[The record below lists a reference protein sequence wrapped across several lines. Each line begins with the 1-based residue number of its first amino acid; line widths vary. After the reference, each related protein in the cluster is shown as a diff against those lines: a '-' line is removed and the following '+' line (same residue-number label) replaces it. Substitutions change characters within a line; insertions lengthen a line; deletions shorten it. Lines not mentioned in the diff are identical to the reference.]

1 MSITS
6 LEVAAMLSS
15 WFWPFVR
22 ISAFVSAAPVF
33 GRRGTPPRVT
43 LVVALMLSLA
53 ISPVLA
59 PMPVVEPAS
68 MKGLLI
74 TVQQVVI
81 GLGMGFALRLMFMVM
96 ELMGQIVA
104 HLMGLGFASMV
115 DPANGINVPVLS
127 QFYIIVVTLVFLA
140 LDGHLLAI
148 TVLADSFRILP
159 VGFEGLS
166 RAGLWGITGQTGWV
180 FATATLLALP
190 AMATLLTVNMAF
202 GVMTRAAPQLNIF
215 VIGFPVAIIF
225 GFAVML
231 YTLPTIVAQTSGL
244 IDFAFV
250 GLRGLIA
257 GGS

>member
-6 LEVAAMLSS
+6 LEVMAMLTS
-15 WFWPFVR
+15 WIWPFVR
-22 ISAFVSAAPVF
+22 ISAFLSAAPVL

-43 LVVALMLSLA
+43 MGLALMLTLA
-53 ISPVLA
+53 IAPILA
-59 PMPVVEPAS
+59 PMPVVEPVSVA
-68 MKGLLI
+68 GLLI
-74 TVQQVVI
+74 TLQQVVI

-115 DPANGINVPVLS
+115 DPANGINIPVVS
-127 QFYIIVVTLVFLA
+127 QFYIIVLTLVFVA
-140 LDGHLLAI
+140 VDGHLLAI

-166 RAGLWGITGQTGWV
+166 QAGLWGITGQTGWV
-180 FATATLLALP
+180 FASATLLALP

-231 YTLPTIVAQTSGL
+231 YTLPTIAAQISHL

-250 GLRGLIA
+250 GLRGLLS